1 MSWNRIWPTWS
12 PNASEGGERLVREKT
27 GFVPMTVCPAT
38 IGDGWRVVRS
48 LGEGGEGAVYLV
60 EEPATSR
67 RWVLK
72 CFHSPFAASRLRAL
86 QIYQSGVSAHDCP
99 GLPAIE
105 LVQDRD
111 WIVGVRYGYVA
122 LHHVHWR
129 VLRSVGQVGQALV
142 GTYCHM
148 QHHLISKHGIAIW
161 DADPV
166 NFLLA
171 RDGHFHWT
179 DFGKGMEVA
188 ARPTGTSL
196 GGFEYGFVTLLLGIH
211 GINFK
216 LLADYS
222 DAYTYAG
229 PCTYFMHP
237 ALDEVARKH
246 RWVREIVEAV
256 RSQRA
261 TAFLEPE
268 FYQQIGAQLP
278 TRVRAPTAVL
288 GMSALL
294 STGGQLRARLR
305 KP

>member
-1 MSWNRIWPTWS
+1 MNWNRIWPTWS
-12 PNASEGGERLVREKT
+12 PYRGESGERLVSEET
-27 GFVPMTVCPAT
+27 GCMSMTARRAPVS
-38 IGDGWRVVRS
+38 DGWRVVRS
-48 LGEGGEGAVYLV
+48 LGQGGEGAVYLV
-60 EEPATSR
+60 EEQATSQ

-72 CFHSPFAASRLRAL
+72 SFHSAFPASRLRAL
-86 QIYQSGVSAHDCP
+86 QIYQSGVLAHDCP

-111 WIVGVRYGYVA
+111 WILGVRYRYVA

-129 VLRSVGQVGQALV
+129 VLRSMGHVGQALV
-142 GTYCHM
+142 GSYCHM
-148 QHHLISKHGIAIW
+148 QHHLISRHGIAIW

-188 ARPTGTSL
+188 ARPTGASL

-222 DAYTYAG
+222 DAYAYAG

-237 ALDEVARKH
+237 ALDEVAGKH
-246 RWVREIVEAV
+246 RWVREVVEAV
-256 RSQRA
+256 RSQGA
-261 TAFLEPE
+261 AAFLEPE

-278 TRVRAPTAVL
+278 KRVLAPTAIL
-288 GMSALL
+288 GMSAML
-294 STGGQLRARLR
+294 SMGGQLRARLR